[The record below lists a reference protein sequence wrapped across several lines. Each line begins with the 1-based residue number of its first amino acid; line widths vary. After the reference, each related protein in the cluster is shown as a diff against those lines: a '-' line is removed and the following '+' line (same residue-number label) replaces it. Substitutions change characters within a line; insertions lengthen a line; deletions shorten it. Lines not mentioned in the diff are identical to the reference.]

1 MARQT
6 NKGQKSDEFI
16 EQKFSGGVIR
26 IYEGK
31 KNDYGTIS
39 LDSGFAIRI
48 QIVRHKTKK
57 EEKVFISYPSYRDKN
72 NNYIDQAFCYDSEVI
87 QELQDIIDDIYFD

>member
-6 NKGQKSDEFI
+6 KKGNKKSDAFTEK
-16 EQKFSGGVIR
+16 KFSAGTIR

-39 LDSGFAIRI
+39 LDCGFAIRI
-48 QIVRHKTKK
+48 QIVVNKDN
-57 EEKVFISYPSYRDKN
+57 VFISYPSYRDKN
-72 NNYIDQAFCYDSEVI
+72 NNYINQAFCFDTDVI
-87 QELQDIIDDIYFD
+87 EELQEIIDELYS